1 MVLVLTF
8 GPGEREQ
15 RRAVLRRHAVAYANR
30 RDGRKYRLAW
40 IDLAALRA
48 APADRVVWE
57 LAAPIEYE
65 AERERLHAYWDRQP
79 GDADT
84 GDFER

>member
-15 RRAVLRRHAVAYANR
+15 RRTVLRPHAVAYANR
-30 RDGRKYRLAW
+30 R
-40 IDLAALRA
+40 A
-48 APADRVVWE
+48 APADRVAWE